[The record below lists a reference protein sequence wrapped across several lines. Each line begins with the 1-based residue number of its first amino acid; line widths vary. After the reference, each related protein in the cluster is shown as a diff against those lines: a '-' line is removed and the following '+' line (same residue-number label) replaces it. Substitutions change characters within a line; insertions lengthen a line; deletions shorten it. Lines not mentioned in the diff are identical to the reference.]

1 MTYGLAGGFKVYQDQ
16 FQTGIVETLTQN
28 SNAFNEASQ
37 GAIALS
43 TISRRGDFSQEA
55 FFQVLSGMVSRRD
68 NTSNAAA
75 VDQNLTQDE
84 WISVKLNRKI
94 GPVNQSRDSFRKI
107 MMGKT
112 EEEMSFILGQMAGKG
127 MQLDMLNAAVLAA
140 RAALAAQSAVA
151 VSEST
156 TLKTT
161 GLVDGLAAFGDA
173 ASNIACWV
181 MHSKQ
186 YYDLVKDQITSNI
199 YGVSNFAVANAS
211 PVTLN
216 RPVIVTDSAS
226 LITSAAN
233 TLAAPTLSSLTT
245 STAGGSLAGGT
256 YLYKV
261 TWLNANGE
269 TVGSNEMSVT
279 TSGTTSSNSLGFSAA
294 PAGATGGRVYRGT
307 AAGAEN
313 AYYAIANN
321 VTAFVDTGAASTAG
335 TPPATNTATTGVM
348 TSTYYC
354 LGLTAGGVVVENTE
368 EEELIVQDVTGNENL
383 AVRMQGEF
391 AYNVGIKGF
400 KWDITQGANP
410 TNAAMGTGANWKAN
424 RASFKDFAGVVV
436 ETL

>member
-1 MTYGLAGGFKVYQDQ
+1 MASGLAGGFKVYQDQ

-37 GAIALS
+37 GAIQLS

-75 VDQNLTQDE
+75 TDQNLTQDE

-127 MQLDMLNAAVLAA
+127 MQLDMLNSAVLAA
-140 RAALAAQSAVA
+140 RAALAAQSSVYRPIAA
-151 VSEST
+151 SGT
-156 TLKTT
+156 MKTT
-161 GLVDGLAAFGDA
+161 ALVDGLAAFGDA
-173 ASNIACWV
+173 AQNITCWV
-181 MHSKQ
+181 MHSKA
-186 YYDLVKDQITSNI
+186 YYDLVKDQIASNI
-199 YGVSNFAVANAS
+199 FGVSNFAVANAS

-216 RPVIVTDSAS
+216 RPVLVTDSAS
-226 LITSAAN
+226 LM
-233 TLAAPTLSSLTT
+233 TT
-245 STAGGSLAGGT
+245 TGSGSTA
-256 YLYKV
+256 V
-261 TWLNANGE
+261 N
-269 TVGSNEMSVT
+269 
-279 TSGTTSSNSLGFSAA
+279 
-294 PAGATGGRVYRGT
+294 
-307 AAGAEN
+307 
-313 AYYAIANN
+313 
-321 VTAFVDTGAASTAG
+321 
-335 TPPATNTATTGVM
+335 
-348 TSTYYC
+348 TYYT
-354 LGLTAGGVVVENTE
+354 LGLTAGGAIVENTE

-410 TNAAMGTGANWKAN
+410 TAAALGTGTNWKAV
-424 RASFKDFAGVVV
+424 RQSFKDFAGVCIASS
-436 ETL
+436 

>member
-1 MTYGLAGGFKVYQDQ
+1 MASGLAGGFKVYQDQ

-37 GAIALS
+37 GAIQLS

-68 NTSNAAA
+68 NTSNSAAT
-75 VDQNLTQDE
+75 DQNLTQDE

-112 EEEMSFILGQMAGKG
+112 EGEMSFILGQMAGKG

-140 RAALAAQSAVA
+140 RASLAAQAA
-151 VSEST
+151 VSRTVAASG

-161 GLVDGLAAFGDA
+161 SLVDGLAAFGDA
-173 ASNIACWV
+173 ASNIVCWV

-186 YYDLVKDQITSNI
+186 YYDLVKDQIASNI
-199 YGVSNFAVANAS
+199 FGVSNFAVANAS

-216 RPVIVTDSAS
+216 RPVLVTDSAS
-226 LITSAAN
+226 LIS
-233 TLAAPTLSSLTT
+233 TT
-245 STAGGSLAGGT
+245 GSGSTAVNT
-256 YLYKV
+256 
-261 TWLNANGE
+261 
-269 TVGSNEMSVT
+269 
-279 TSGTTSSNSLGFSAA
+279 
-294 PAGATGGRVYRGT
+294 
-307 AAGAEN
+307 
-313 AYYAIANN
+313 YYA
-321 VTAFVDTGAASTAG
+321 
-335 TPPATNTATTGVM
+335 
-348 TSTYYC
+348 
-354 LGLTAGGVVVENTE
+354 LGLTAGGAIVENTE

-400 KWDITQGANP
+400 KWDTTQGANP
-410 TNAAMGTGANWKAN
+410 TNAALGTGANWKAV
-424 RASFKDFAGVVV
+424 RQSYKDFAGVVIASA
-436 ETL
+436 

>member
-1 MTYGLAGGFKVYQDQ
+1 MASGLAGGFKVYQDQ

-37 GAIALS
+37 GAIQLS

-75 VDQNLTQDE
+75 TDQNLTQDE

-140 RAALAAQSAVA
+140 RSALTAQASVYRPVAASGTLN
-151 VSEST
+151 T
-156 TLKTT
+156 TA
-161 GLVDGLAAFGDA
+161 LVDGLAAFGDA
-173 ASNIACWV
+173 ASQISCWV
-181 MHSKQ
+181 MHSKA

-199 YGVSNFAVANAS
+199 FGVSNFAVANAS

-216 RPVIVTDSAS
+216 RPVLVTDSAS
-226 LITSAAN
+226 LVQTTGSGSAA
-233 TLAAPTLSSLTT
+233 TT
-245 STAGGSLAGGT
+245 QYFT
-256 YLYKV
+256 
-261 TWLNANGE
+261 
-269 TVGSNEMSVT
+269 
-279 TSGTTSSNSLGFSAA
+279 
-294 PAGATGGRVYRGT
+294 
-307 AAGAEN
+307 
-313 AYYAIANN
+313 
-321 VTAFVDTGAASTAG
+321 
-335 TPPATNTATTGVM
+335 
-348 TSTYYC
+348 
-354 LGLTAGGVVVENTE
+354 LGLTAGGAIVENTE

-410 TNAAMGTGANWKAN
+410 TNAALGTGANWKAV
-424 RASFKDFAGVVV
+424 RQSYKDFAGVVV
-436 ETL
+436 ASA

>member
-1 MTYGLAGGFKVYQDQ
+1 MASGLAGGFKVYQDQ

-37 GAIALS
+37 GAIQLS

-55 FFQVLSGMVSRRD
+55 FFQVLTGMVSRRD
-68 NTSNAAA
+68 NTSQAAA
-75 VDQNLTQDE
+75 TDQNLTQDE

-127 MQLDMLNAAVLAA
+127 MQLDMLNSAVLAA
-140 RAALAAQSAVA
+140 RAALAAQGAVSRAVA
-151 VSEST
+151 SSGT
-156 TLKTT
+156 MKTT
-161 GLVDGLAAFGDA
+161 ALVDGLAAFGDA
-173 ASNIACWV
+173 ASQIVCWV

-199 YGVSNFAVANAS
+199 FGVSNFAVANAS

-216 RPVIVTDSAS
+216 RPVLVTDSAS
-226 LITSAAN
+226 LIT
-233 TLAAPTLSSLTT
+233 TT
-245 STAGGSLAGGT
+245 GSGSTAVNT
-256 YLYKV
+256 
-261 TWLNANGE
+261 
-269 TVGSNEMSVT
+269 
-279 TSGTTSSNSLGFSAA
+279 
-294 PAGATGGRVYRGT
+294 
-307 AAGAEN
+307 
-313 AYYAIANN
+313 YYA
-321 VTAFVDTGAASTAG
+321 
-335 TPPATNTATTGVM
+335 
-348 TSTYYC
+348 
-354 LGLTAGGVVVENTE
+354 LGLTAGGAIVENTE

-410 TNAAMGTGANWKAN
+410 TASAMGTGANWKTV
-424 RASFKDFAGVVV
+424 RASYKDFAGVVV
-436 ETL
+436 SST